1 MCDFQQQKDTM
12 NIRRKLLLTATF
24 CGVFSLLFG
33 QKVYNVT
40 DFGLIPDTERNA
52 SPLIQRILNKM
63 QSECIEGEPVTLK
76 FASGRY
82 SFREDGATIREYY
95 ISNHDQTNPK
105 RVGLSFE
112 NWKNLT
118 VDGQVR

>member
-1 MCDFQQQKDTM
+1 M

-76 FASGRY
+76 FASRRY

-105 RVGLSFE
+105 TRRIVIRKLEKPNGRWSSSLKIS
-112 NWKNLT
+112 
-118 VDGQVR
+118 QI

>member
-1 MCDFQQQKDTM
+1 M

-33 QKVYNVT
+33 QKVYSVT

-63 QSECIEGEPVTLK
+63 QSECIEGDPVTLK